1 MRLAVLVAAL
11 ALTASTSACKVRE
24 LPPIEQSYTDN
35 FDRGS
40 LGPDY
45 NQTGTGYRIVDGALN
60 ARGAH
65 NRPLWLARRLPPG
78 NLQIDFDAWTTS
90 PDGDIKVELFGDGQ
104 SFDPDGNRY
113 LATSYVIV
121 FGAWKNS
128 RSIIARLDEHGKELA
143 TRLDRKVEPN
153 RRYHWRLVRT
163 GGLIEWFV
171 DDMTTPFLRYDD
183 PQPLTGPAHDSF
195 GFGNWETDT
204 YFDNLVIKRR

>member
-1 MRLAVLVAAL
+1 MRLPLVAASLSALL
-11 ALTASTSACKVRE
+11 ALGACKVRE
-24 LPPIEQSYTDN
+24 LPPIEQSYADT
-35 FDRGS
+35 FDRPGI
-40 LGPDY
+40 GPDY

-65 NRPLWLARRLPPG
+65 NRPLWLARKLPPG
-78 NLQIDFDAWTTS
+78 DVQIDFDAWSTS
-90 PDGDIKVELFGDGQ
+90 PDGDIKVEVFGDGR

-113 LATSYVIV
+113 LATSYVV
-121 FGAWKNS
+121 VLGAWKNS

-171 DDMTTPFLRYDD
+171 DDMTTPFLRFDD